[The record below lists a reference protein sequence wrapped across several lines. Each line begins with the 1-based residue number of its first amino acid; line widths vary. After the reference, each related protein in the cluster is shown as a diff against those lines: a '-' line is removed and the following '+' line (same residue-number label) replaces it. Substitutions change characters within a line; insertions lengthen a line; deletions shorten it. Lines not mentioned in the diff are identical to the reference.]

1 MTRSFAPRHAA
12 ATAKKSLEMPKSQ
25 YSNAALCC
33 AATHPQWFVHFE
45 QRAWSYSIFFLNA
58 SPVRHSNKRRVVGF
72 DLRQDRAE
80 RKSVPYRRHGGHSR
94 HRPKRFRFHM
104 PSLSPPFLCFVDIVA
119 APRDRT
125 PLSIETNR
133 RIGFGRRCFL
143 MVNYCLVHANR
154 KFESSHLDGGMTDS
168 TKPHGGILE

>member
-1 MTRSFAPRHAA
+1 MCYNAGCYCTIDAHLIYDSIIRPSSRCCNCQKNPWKCRNLSTKTQRSAVRPHIPNGSF
-12 ATAKKSLEMPKSQ
+12 T
-25 YSNAALCC
+25 
-33 AATHPQWFVHFE
+33 FE

-104 PSLSPPFLCFVDIVA
+104 PSLSPPFLCFLDIVA
-119 APRDRT
+119 APV
-125 PLSIETNR
+125 IER
-133 RIGFGRRCFL
+133 HYR
-143 MVNYCLVHANR
+143 
-154 KFESSHLDGGMTDS
+154 
-168 TKPHGGILE
+168 

>member
-1 MTRSFAPRHAA
+1 MVRSLLNNARG
-12 ATAKKSLEMPKSQ
+12 ATVL
-25 YSNAALCC
+25 
-33 AATHPQWFVHFE
+33 
-45 QRAWSYSIFFLNA
+45 FFLNA

-125 PLSIETNR
+125 PPSIETNR
-133 RIGFGRRCFL
+133 RIGFGRWCFL
-143 MVNYCLVHANR
+143 MVNCCLVHANR

-168 TKPHGGILE
+168 TRPYGGILESTWYTKKLQFGICRTLTNERGYPTRRKCRT

>member
-1 MTRSFAPRHAA
+1 MCCNAGCYCIIDAHLIYDSIIRPSSRCCNCQKNPWKCRNLSTKTQRSAVRPHIPNGSF
-12 ATAKKSLEMPKSQ
+12 T
-25 YSNAALCC
+25 
-33 AATHPQWFVHFE
+33 FE

-119 APRDRT
+119 APV
-125 PLSIETNR
+125 IER
-133 RIGFGRRCFL
+133 HYR
-143 MVNYCLVHANR
+143 
-154 KFESSHLDGGMTDS
+154 
-168 TKPHGGILE
+168 